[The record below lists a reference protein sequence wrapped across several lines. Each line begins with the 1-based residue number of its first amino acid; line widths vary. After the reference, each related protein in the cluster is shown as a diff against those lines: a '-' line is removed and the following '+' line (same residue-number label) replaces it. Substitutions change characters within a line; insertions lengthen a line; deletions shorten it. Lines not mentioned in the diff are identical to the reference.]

1 MSQISHTLLVLLS
14 FTTAIQCMVIEP
26 NPDNAIP
33 QFTSTHAHWRRHRR
47 QRHNSNNRR
56 HQRHHKNSIRHRQLN
71 DLNEVEPPSQVTDMQ
86 FTYSPRVVLSPH
98 KPLLPPVA
106 LLEPPED
113 DMDDFALA
121 AVAISRNSTEES
133 PQGSQDHSQ
142 GHTQGHTQGHAQG
155 HAKGRSKRSLD
166 FVHVPVCDSVSE
178 WVERHEA
185 RNMWGHKVEVLQE
198 IDIGG
203 ARVNQYFYETKCREE
218 KSACVGIDTQQFY
231 SVCKNKHVWAYAK
244 IRTSAGDEGWNLI
257 KIPGSCNCAL
267 FKKKVRRVSLLDLL
281 QDMR

>member
-1 MSQISHTLLVLLS
+1 MEQSPEL
-14 FTTAIQCMVIEP
+14 
-26 NPDNAIP
+26 
-33 QFTSTHAHWRRHRR
+33 
-47 QRHNSNNRR
+47 
-56 HQRHHKNSIRHRQLN
+56 
-71 DLNEVEPPSQVTDMQ
+71 TDMQ
-86 FTYSPRVVLSPH
+86 YTYSPRVVLSAH

-106 LLEPPED
+106 LLEPPDD

-121 AVAISRNSTEES
+121 AVAISRNSTENTES
-133 PQGSQDHSQ
+133 HDSNEGQGRS
-142 GHTQGHTQGHAQG
+142 
-155 HAKGRSKRSLD
+155 KGRSKRSLD

-178 WVERHEA
+178 WVERTEA

-218 KSACVGIDTQQFY
+218 KSACVGIDTQQFF

-244 IRTSAGDEGWNLI
+244 IRTISGDEGWNLI

-267 FKKKVRRVSLLDLL
+267 FKKKVKRISLLDLL